1 MIKGKTSS
9 GFEFEISED
18 VANDYE
24 LVENLGEL
32 EDNPLILGKIVN
44 QILGKEQTARLKDHV
59 RNEKGIVPTD
69 RMTQEIIEIFQ
80 NSGEEIKNS

>member
-69 RMTQEIIEIFQ
+69 RMTQEIIEIFK
-80 NSGEEIKNS
+80 NGGEETKNS

>member
-1 MIKGKTSS
+1 MIKGKTSA

-69 RMTQEIIEIFQ
+69 RMTQEIIEIFK
-80 NSGEEIKNS
+80 NSGEETKNS

>member
-32 EDNPLILGKIVN
+32 EDNPLILGKVVN

-69 RMTQEIIEIFQ
+69 KMTQEIIEIFK
-80 NSGEEIKNS
+80 NAGEETKNS

>member
-1 MIKGKTSS
+1 MIKGKTKS
-9 GFEFEISED
+9 GFEFEISKD
-18 VANDYE
+18 VVNDYE
-24 LVENLGEL
+24 LVENLAEL
-32 EDNPLILGKIVN
+32 EDNPLILAKVIK
-44 QILGKEQTARLKDHV
+44 QILGEEQTEKLKNHV